1 MMCEIWRICTV
12 DLLETFCLFAH
23 LWNTLATLSLW
34 QIQGCFRAWRRKR
47 RREWRRRWLVWKKNC
62 KNWNLFCT
70 NPLCW
75 VHCKHLV
82 DQVLRLQRREFN
94 MKFIFKIIFKIT
106 ISKVISWGVK
116 VKDAMLVSLFPSPRS
131 IEIHPFLQRREWVCG
146 AVFNEIENR
155 QKWRR
160 WQYFRRDWI

>member
-1 MMCEIWRICTV
+1 MCEIWRICTV

-34 QIQGCFRAWRRKR
+34 QIQGCFRAWRRER

-82 DQVLRLQRREFN
+82 DQVLRLQRQEFN
-94 MKFIFKIIFKIT
+94 MKFIAKIIFKIT